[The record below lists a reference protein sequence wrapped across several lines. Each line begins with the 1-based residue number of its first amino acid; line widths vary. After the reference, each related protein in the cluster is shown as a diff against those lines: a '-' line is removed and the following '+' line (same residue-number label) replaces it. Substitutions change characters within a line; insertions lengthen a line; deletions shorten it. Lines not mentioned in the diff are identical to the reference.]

1 MHHHIPIIIVNWN
14 GIEDTL
20 ACMESVLEMPMNP
33 PYHVH
38 LVDNGSKDNQFK
50 KLENKFQNEE
60 NVTVHS
66 NKTNLGFTRAHINV
80 YEEILKAQ
88 EDIIWV
94 ALLNNDTLIKPNW
107 LKELVDTG
115 EQHHADMITA
125 KMLNYFDPESI
136 DNIGHLMLNTGE
148 ILPLGHGQHSND
160 RNEVSENFG
169 SSAGSCLY
177 RKSMI
182 EEIGFF
188 DLYFSTG
195 YEDAE
200 FGLRAIVAGYK
211 SIYAPEA
218 ICYHKK
224 GQSVK
229 KIFDGNYTAMIQTSI
244 FYAYFKLV
252 PWPLIII
259 SLPFIFIK
267 GILLFITN
275 LLFLKPKFLGIMIK
289 TWLIILTSWK
299 AIMIQRKKARSRM
312 KNRISIFKLAEKM
325 TFFFWFD
332 VKRFFRIYIYG
343 EQSAWDKY

>member
-1 MHHHIPIIIVNWN
+1 
-14 GIEDTL
+14 
-20 ACMESVLEMPMNP
+20 MESVLEMPMDP

-38 LVDNGSKDNQFK
+38 LIDNGSANNQYQVLNQK
-50 KLENKFQNEE
+50 YRDHDQ
-60 NVTVHS
+60 VTVYN
-66 NKTNLGFTRAHINV
+66 NKTNLGFTGAHLHI
-80 YEEILKAQ
+80 YEEVLEAQ
-88 EDIIWV
+88 QDTTWI

-107 LKELVDTG
+107 LKELVDAG
-115 EQHHADMITA
+115 DQYEADMIAA

-148 ILPLGHGQHSND
+148 ILPLGHSQHSND
-160 RNEVSENFG
+160 QQEVLENFG
-169 SSAGSCLY
+169 ASAGSCLY

-211 SIYAPEA
+211 SIYAPTA

-244 FYAYFKLV
+244 FYAFFKLV
-252 PWPLIII
+252 PWPIII
-259 SLPFIFIK
+259 LNFPFFFLK

-275 LLFLKPKFLGIMIK
+275 VIFWKPKFLKIMVK
-289 TWLIILTSWK
+289 SWLIVIVSWK
-299 AIMIQRKKARSRM
+299 AIMIQRKKTRQRM
-312 KNRISIFKLAEKM
+312 KNKISTFRLLKKM